1 MEKFYMTF
9 RNDELV
15 GTYCTNMGDE
25 KAYEVFV
32 VKPEGRDYYKT

>member
-25 KAYEVFV
+25 KEVFV
-32 VKPEGRDYYKT
+32 VKPEGRGYYKT